1 MALSIIDETTV
12 EETSLLGRHLRWVVT
27 KENTGAQYCTLA
39 IIRVAPH
46 SRARPAHSH
55 PAGEEI
61 IYILNGHGRVL
72 IDGEVQPVK
81 AGCAVLFPTG
91 KVHMLENLSDE
102 EMKVACFFAP
112 PAGFENYRMFEDVD
126 FPEYK
131 NQR

>member
-1 MALSIIDETTV
+1 MGLPIIDEGAV
-12 EETSLLGRHLRWVVT
+12 EEVALSGRRLRWVVT

-39 IIRVAPH
+39 VIRVAPGG
-46 SRARPAHSH
+46 RALPAHSH

-72 IDGEVQPVK
+72 IDGEVETVK
-81 AGCAVLFPTG
+81 AGCAVLFPKG
-91 KVHMLENLSDE
+91 KVHILENLSDE

-112 PAGFENYRMFEDVD
+112 PAGFENYQMFEDVD

-131 NQR
+131 P